1 MTETSVKEYAFD
13 LSGGRLCLD
22 FANTVSGSRAR
33 PTERLHSYDDL
44 ISWAR
49 QAGTVD
55 EREAQR
61 LAQAARR
68 HPADAARVLADAVHL
83 REALFRI
90 FSAGTE
96 DRLPQP
102 GDVEALNAALPVA
115 LAHQRLEV
123 GADGFVWGGAGSVD
137 ALERVLWPVV
147 RSAADLLTSP
157 ERGRVRRCG
166 GANCDWLFMDNSRN
180 HSRRWC
186 DMGSCGNRAKA
197 RRYYAR
203 HKEDA

>member
-1 MTETSVKEYAFD
+1 M
-13 LSGGRLCLD
+13 
-22 FANTVSGSRAR
+22 
-33 PTERLHSYDDL
+33 
-44 ISWAR
+44 
-49 QAGTVD
+49 
-55 EREAQR
+55 
-61 LAQAARR
+61 
-68 HPADAARVLADAVHL
+68 
-83 REALFRI
+83 
-90 FSAGTE
+90 
-96 DRLPQP
+96 
-102 GDVEALNAALPVA
+102 
-115 LAHQRLEV
+115 
-123 GADGFVWGGAGSVD
+123 WGGAGSVD